1 MSSHDTPRGVRI
13 CKKMTAQE
21 RVTDREWLSGRQ
33 HKRESL
39 EYLVNR
45 YREIGHA
52 IEQEMTSRWPSAST
66 IEAKYRKRAEVA
78 GILARQ
84 GITVQD
90 EMNPKIVAA
99 YLASHPGVQIAT
111 TPEKQK

>member
-1 MSSHDTPRGVRI
+1 MSSHDMPRGVVVCQR
-13 CKKMTAQE
+13 MTAQE
-21 RVTDREWLSGRQ
+21 RAADREWLSGRQ
-33 HKRESL
+33 HKREAL

-45 YREIGHA
+45 YHEIGRA
-52 IEQEMTSRWPSAST
+52 IEQEMSGRWASAST

-90 EMNPKIVAA
+90 KMDPKIVAA

>member
-1 MSSHDTPRGVRI
+1 MSSHNTPRSVKI
-13 CKKMTAQE
+13 CQRMTAQE
-21 RVTDREWLSGRQ
+21 RVTDRECLGGRA
-33 HKRESL
+33 HKREAL
-39 EYLVNR
+39 EYLVDR
-45 YREIGHA
+45 YHEIGRD
-52 IEQEMTSRWPSAST
+52 IEQEMTSRWACAST
-66 IEAKYRKRAEVA
+66 IEAKYRKRAEIV

-90 EMNPKIVAA
+90 EINPKIVAA